1 MFLLLNRKKGLTFL
15 SLYDIIISVINA
27 DVVELAD
34 APDSKSGGVK
44 SVSVRPRSSA
54 PKPMPAHR
62 VGIFCIGEIQL

>member
-1 MFLLLNRKKGLTFL
+1 MWYYTIVN
-15 SLYDIIISVINA
+15 DA

-54 PKPMPAHR
+54 PNPAR
-62 VGIFCIGEIQL
+62 YTFSGLLSLNK